1 MTDKFEG
8 PDLIEVRGIRAL
20 GIIGFCPEEQVRP
33 QPFEIDFDVETDVSA
48 AGHSDDL
55 DDTIDYGALIA
66 LVTRIVEQEQHLLLE
81 KVATRLA
88 DELLAYDERAIAV
101 RVTIRKLRP
110 PVPQDVATTG
120 ITVRRRR

>member
-1 MTDKFEG
+1 VTDQIEG

-20 GIIGFCPEEQVRP
+20 GIIGLCPEEQVRP

-48 AGHSDDL
+48 AGDTDDL
-55 DDTIDYGALIA
+55 TDTIDYGALIG
-66 LVTRIVEQEQHLLLE
+66 LVTRVVEQEQHLLLE

-88 DELLAYDERAIAV
+88 DELLGYDKRALAV

-110 PVPQDVATTG
+110 PVPQDVASTAV
-120 ITVRRRR
+120 TVRRRR